1 MRLSWRDVT
10 WSEVKWRAV
19 PYRDVRW
26 GEVPWPAEVVTDCH
40 CHCDQTQSL
49 SACLL
54 LVIAF
59 SYCTQIKKWSRIKNR
74 SDFVQIIAASLRH
87 NWFESLSSSLQLK
100 WVCYPPPPPFH
111 KTKHT
116 STWPTTPSAT
126 GDTLI
131 RGFEFINI
139 PRSFF
144 FCLFFSVDI
153 LLLVHPFG
161 NTQATQQ
168 QQQQLQQ

>member
-1 MRLSWRDVT
+1 MK
-10 WSEVKWRAV
+10 WSEVTRRAV
-19 PYRDVRW
+19 PWREVRCRDLRKSW
-26 GEVPWPAEVVTDCH
+26 LTVTV
-40 CHCDQTQSL
+40 TVT

-100 WVCYPPPPPFH
+100 WVCYPPPPLPT

-116 STWPTTPSAT
+116 STWPETN
-126 GDTLI
+126 DTNNTLC

-139 PRSFF
+139 PRCFLF

-168 QQQQLQQ
+168 QQLQQ